1 MIYDLVGF
9 YLFFLFLLLFRF
21 FRLHIFLLLGLFASS
36 CWAHAVSV
44 SVFVYL
50 APAPALC
57 PCYHISHIN
66 PQCLLLH
73 NVCFF
78 GVLCTLLFAQFF
90 LLVLSQLDCF
100 FVMLTR
106 FLLKFHSSSS
116 CCCCCCCWC
125 LKYRDWRWEMRDDI
139 VTIYVCT
146 HSQCHR

>member
-21 FRLHIFLLLGLFASS
+21 FRLHIFSLLGLFASS

-44 SVFVYL
+44 SVYL

-106 FLLKFHSSSS
+106 FLLKFHSCSC

-125 LKYRDWRWEMRDDI
+125 LKYRDWRWEM
-139 VTIYVCT
+139 T
-146 HSQCHR
+146 